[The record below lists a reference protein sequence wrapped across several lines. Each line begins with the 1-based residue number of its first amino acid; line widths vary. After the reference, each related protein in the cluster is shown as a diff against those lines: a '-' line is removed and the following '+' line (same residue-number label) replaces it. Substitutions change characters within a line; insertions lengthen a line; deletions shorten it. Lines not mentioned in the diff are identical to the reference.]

1 MQLLFFNPYPF
12 LQTLHSP
19 FSHLSQSLSQEEELL
34 IIIIVGGATG
44 GGGEGGGET
53 PPSYSYSSIN
63 EQKPEAN
70 RKRSNKQEQEPSLK
84 TDSQSI
90 HFTQISGFP
99 DKHEEHPSTLQT
111 SQNPSLFII
120 SGKVWFWHEQI
131 LFSRIK
137 SSAQNKQCWGSTEE
151 QDRHPEIKQGEH

>member
-19 FSHLSQSLSQEEELL
+19 FSHLSQSWSQEEELL
-34 IIIIVGGATG
+34 IIIIVGGAT
-44 GGGEGGGET
+44 EGGET
-53 PPSYSYSSIN
+53 PPFYSYSSIN

-70 RKRSNKQEQEPSLK
+70 RKRSNKQEQEPSLR
-84 TDSQSI
+84 TDSQSM

-99 DKHEEHPSTLQT
+99 DKHEEHPSTLHI

-120 SGKVWFWHEQI
+120 SGKVWFWHWQI

-137 SSAQNKQCWGSTEE
+137 FSAQNKQCWGSTEE
-151 QDRHPEIKQGEH
+151 QDKHPEIKQGEH